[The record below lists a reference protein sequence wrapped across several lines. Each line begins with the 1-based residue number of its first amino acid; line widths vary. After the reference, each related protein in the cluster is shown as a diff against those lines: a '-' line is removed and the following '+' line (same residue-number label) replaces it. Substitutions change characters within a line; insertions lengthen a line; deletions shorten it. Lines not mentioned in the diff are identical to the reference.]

1 MALIQIEMALFIQV
15 LQVDEL
21 LMEVVETAG
30 VVAGNVALWMP
41 EIQCSQVELVAEVA
55 VQLLQ

>member
-15 LQVDEL
+15 LQVDQL
-21 LMEVVETAG
+21 LMQVAEMVGLVV
-30 VVAGNVALWMP
+30 GNAAQWMP
-41 EIQCSQVELVAEVA
+41 EIQCSQVELVVGVV

>member
-1 MALIQIEMALFIQV
+1 MALFIQV
-15 LQVDEL
+15 LQVDQL

-41 EIQCSQVELVAEVA
+41 KIQCSQVELVGVVE
-55 VQLLQ
+55 VQLLP